1 MYCFCS
7 QIHSLLELESVIV
20 ATAPLTYS
28 LCIQHTTLR
37 LCFSLQFFWCP
48 TSLNASLLHSSLNIV
63 ATCETLVKMGTEQR
77 EETKKYWRWK
87 DDAPEAGPFA
97 TLVPP
102 PAHPCTQPPPP
113 PPPSQC
119 TRAITSSPWKR
130 YYLALAPPLVE
141 SWGRHVLIRLL
152 HSLLCTVLL
161 LLLEKRTRS
170 KRGGRCSSASDG
182 SEFRRRFCN
191 ARLLGEYKLSSEA
204 GSDKLLIPEA
214 AGAFLGLGYWRRW
227 TSTGSASTR
236 WCWCALC
243 QGATPASH

>member
-7 QIHSLLELESVIV
+7 QIHSLLELESVLV

-63 ATCETLVKMGTEQR
+63 ARCETLVKMGTEQR
-77 EETKKYWRWK
+77 KETKKYWRWK

-113 PPPSQC
+113 PPAPSQC

-130 YYLALAPPLVE
+130 YYRALAPPLVE

-161 LLLEKRTRS
+161 LLLEKRTRGNVEAAVVQPQTAPS
-170 KRGGRCSSASDG
+170 LDVAFATLG
-182 SEFRRRFCN
+182 SLGSTSWVQRLAQTN
-191 ARLLGEYKLSSEA
+191 YWYQRLLE
-204 GSDKLLIPEA
+204 P
-214 AGAFLGLGYWRRW
+214 F
-227 TSTGSASTR
+227 
-236 WCWCALC
+236 
-243 QGATPASH
+243 